1 MFNMKKKIQTPKD
14 NRTKLP
20 HELFQLCEEA
30 DGVAGRVALL
40 QRHATF
46 GIKTLLQA
54 NYKEGVEFDLPDGTP
69 PYKENASVPGNQP
82 RHFEKL
88 VKQLRHLVTQSAM
101 SSVKKEIVYI
111 KLLESLSAA
120 DAEIVIAVK
129 DKNLKGLYKSLTEA
143 TVRKAFPTLL
153 GNK

>member
-1 MFNMKKKIQTPKD
+1 MKKQRPKN

-30 DGVAGRVALL
+30 DGVPERVALL
-40 QRHATF
+40 QQHATF

-54 NYKEGVEFDLPDGTP
+54 NYKESVVFDLPEGTP
-69 PYKENASVPGNQP
+69 PYKENEAVAGDQR

-88 VKQLRHLVTQSAM
+88 IKQLRHLVKQSTM
-101 SSVKKEIVYI
+101 SSYKKETIYI
-111 KLLESLSAA
+111 KLLESLCGE
-120 DAEIVIAVK
+120 DAKIMIAVK
-129 DKNLKGLYKSLTEA
+129 DKSLKGLYKTLTEA

-153 GNK
+153 GDK

>member
-1 MFNMKKKIQTPKD
+1 MKQTPKN

-20 HELFQLCEEA
+20 HELFQLCDEA
-30 DGVAGRVALL
+30 DGVSGRVELL
-40 QRHATF
+40 QQHATF

-69 PYKENASVPGNQP
+69 PYKENQSVPGDQA

-88 VKQLRHLVTQSAM
+88 VKNLRHLVTQSTM
-101 SSVKKEIVYI
+101 SSVNLEIMYI
-111 KLLESLSAA
+111 KLLESLSAE
-120 DAEIVIAVK
+120 DAKIMIAVK

-143 TVRKAFPTLL
+143 TIRKAFPALL
-153 GNK
+153 GSK